1 MYKGFAVLDTLTS
14 MRIYACVVKL
24 KSFSLAA
31 IELDISSSSVS
42 KQISQLEKHVG
53 AKLLQRTT
61 RRLFVTELGELY
73 YQKCLNILAQVDEA
87 ENLVSTLQSSTS
99 GNLKITCNMTF
110 GQLQLSKAIPLFM
123 AQYPDVTVDVTLDD
137 RPPDLM
143 RDGFDLAIRITDPQ
157 LPNSSLIARE
167 ISTVSLFVCA
177 TQEYL
182 AKHGTPEKVTDLV
195 DHNCLV
201 FVHAAN
207 ADTWTLRSSQESV
220 TVKVSGDLRANNSLI
235 IRTSA
240 LEHRGI
246 ANLAGFVIEDH
257 IESGELVRVFPEHQ
271 PEKLSVFAVYPE
283 RKFTPPKVTLFIEF
297 FQKWLNENHQSDP
310 WQ

>member
-1 MYKGFAVLDTLTS
+1 MDTLTS

-61 RRLFVTELGELY
+61 RRLFVTELGEVY
-73 YQKCLNILAQVDEA
+73 YQKCLSILAQVDEA

-123 AQYPDVTVDVTLDD
+123 EQYPDVTVDVTLDD

-167 ISTVSLFVCA
+167 ISTVSLYVCA
-177 TQEYL
+177 TPEYL
-182 AKHGTPEKVTDLV
+182 SKHGTPEQVTDLV

-207 ADTWTLRSSQESV
+207 ADTWTLRSAKESV
-220 TVKVSGDLRANNSLI
+220 TVKVAGDLRANNSLI
-235 IRTSA
+235 IRASTLA
-240 LEHRGI
+240 HRGI
-246 ANLAGFVIEDH
+246 ANLAGFVIEDQ
-257 IESGELVRVFPEHQ
+257 IASGELVHVFPDHQ

-297 FQKWLNENHQSDP
+297 FQNWLNENHL
-310 WQ
+310 